1 MNDVQAVIFALDGVL
16 IDSGP
21 LHLRAAQAALGA
33 RGASYTERDSGAFVD
48 ASDGDL
54 FRVLR
59 ILFDLDQT
67 TEQLVAA
74 KRQHLCA
81 LLQREG
87 RPLPG
92 VPEVPRRLREAGV
105 LLGLVSTS
113 APPIVRE
120 ALRALGL
127 VDAFT
132 ALVSAD
138 EVPRSRPAPDALLT
152 AARRLAVAPEHCLAV
167 EDSRRGVLAARAAG
181 MRVAAVPG
189 RATGDDDL
197 APADLVLPSL
207 EALPKVLGR
216 NGASDHLSTSLA

>member
-1 MNDVQAVIFALDGVL
+1 MNDVHAVIFALDGVL

-21 LHLRAAQAALGA
+21 LHLRAAQAALGS

-59 ILFDLDQT
+59 ILFDLEQT
-67 TEQLVAA
+67 TEELVTA
-74 KRQHLCA
+74 KREHFCA
-81 LLQREG
+81 LLHREG
-87 RPLPG
+87 RPLLG
-92 VPEVPRRLREAGV
+92 VPEVPRHLREAGI

-113 APPIVRE
+113 APAVMRE

-127 VDAFT
+127 ADAFG
-132 ALVSAD
+132 ALVSGD

-167 EDSRRGVLAARAAG
+167 DDSRRGVLAAKAAG

-189 RATGDDDL
+189 RATGPDDL

-207 EALPKVLGR
+207 LALPKALGR
-216 NGASDHLSTSLA
+216 NGAGDHRSLSLA

>member
-1 MNDVQAVIFALDGVL
+1 MNDVQAVIFVLDGVL

-33 RGASYTERDSGAFVD
+33 RGASYTERDTGAFVD

-59 ILFDLDQT
+59 ILFDLAQT
-67 TEQLVAA
+67 TEELVTA
-74 KRQHLCA
+74 KRAQLCA
-81 LLQREG
+81 LLHREG

-92 VPEVPRRLREAGV
+92 VPEVPRALREAGI

-113 APPIVRE
+113 APAVMRE

-127 VDAFT
+127 ADAFA
-132 ALVSAD
+132 ALVSD
-138 EVPRSRPAPDALLT
+138 EEVPRSRPAPDALLT
-152 AARRLAVAPEHCLAV
+152 VARRLAVAPEHCLAV
-167 EDSRRGVLAARAAG
+167 DDSRRGVLAAKAAG
-181 MRVAAVPG
+181 MRVAAVPSP
-189 RATGDDDL
+189 ATGPDDL

-207 EALPKVLGR
+207 LALPKALGR
-216 NGASDHLSTSLA
+216 NGAGDHRSLSLA